1 MSQANAKLREED
13 VREIR
18 RMKSEGAPIGR
29 LAVIF
34 GVSRASIEA
43 IVSRP
48 SRRCLADET
57 PQTGRSVPDPP
68 RGRGVRRG
76 RRRGHQVKWFGD
88 PGLDRDQDRR

>member
-18 RMKSEGAPIGR
+18 RMKSEGATIGR

-43 IVSRP
+43 GVT
-48 SRRCLADET
+48 DE
-57 PQTGRSVPDPP
+57 
-68 RGRGVRRG
+68 
-76 RRRGHQVKWFGD
+76 
-88 PGLDRDQDRR
+88 